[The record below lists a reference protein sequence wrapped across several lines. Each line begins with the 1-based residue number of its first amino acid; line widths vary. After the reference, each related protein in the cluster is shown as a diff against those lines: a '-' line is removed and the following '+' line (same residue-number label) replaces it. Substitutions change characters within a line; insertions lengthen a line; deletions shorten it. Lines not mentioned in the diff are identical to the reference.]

1 VASFR
6 KFLVESEGQYV
17 EWAWKNGLL
26 RQYSAWAVAL
36 DAADAWEAAMQ
47 RAGVPQQEIQTSSPL
62 MVHAMAGSFASSH
75 VAPAPPSS
83 GGSSSSGF
91 SSGGFSGSVGGGG
104 GGGSHGSW

>member
-1 VASFR
+1 MASFR

-36 DAADAWEAAMQ
+36 DAADAWQAAME
-47 RAGVPQQEIQTSSPL
+47 RAGVPQEEIQTSSPL
-62 MVHAMAGSFASSH
+62 MVHSMAGAFAASH
-75 VAPAPPSS
+75 VAPAPASS
-83 GGSSSSGF
+83 GGSSSGF
-91 SSGGFSGSVGGGG
+91 SGGGGFSGSVGGGG